1 MSSASMHSVNEDMR
15 QKQAEQQKVGDEFV
29 AEAGVLF
36 RGLRGS
42 VFIEL
47 CRTTFFIESPGKQL
61 ESVLPRPYLD
71 DHQRC
76 RTDVRRAGEES
87 TSRVPSD
94 AR

>member
-1 MSSASMHSVNEDMR
+1 MPSGDEGEC
-15 QKQAEQQKVGDEFV
+15 QEKQAEQQMVGEDYA

-36 RGLRGS
+36 WGLRRS
-42 VFIEL
+42 VSIEL
-47 CRTTFFIESPGKQL
+47 HSTFFFIEPQGKQL
-61 ESVLPRPYLD
+61 EPVLPRPYLD

-87 TSRVPSD
+87 ISPLPFD